1 MKKFF
6 VWLIIILFLLGSYGV
21 YLILIFSKQ
30 NTTPTT
36 TVTTSVELS
45 DKILIFHSKNCPVC
59 KELKKYVENY
69 KIAEQLHNIQWLE
82 VDAGKE
88 DEYNV
93 SLYISKIQECNLG
106 SDSYVVP
113 LTYYN
118 GKCYIGSD
126 QITILI
132 NDLISASSSTTI
144 GTTTTSSTVIPVNK

>member
-69 KIAEQLHNIQWLE
+69 KIAEQLHNIQ
-82 VDAGKE
+82 GKKTNIMFRCI
-88 DEYNV
+88 YQKYKNA
-93 SLYISKIQECNLG
+93 
-106 SDSYVVP
+106 
-113 LTYYN
+113 
-118 GKCYIGSD
+118 
-126 QITILI
+126 IL
-132 NDLISASSSTTI
+132 DLI
-144 GTTTTSSTVIPVNK
+144 VM